1 MASIQTVLRENVFWQ
16 NSNKSS
22 NDLSHSSII
31 KTFESPDLPNDL
43 NAGIPTKLNC
53 IYLLLKKKSY
63 LLLNQAYNVLIF
75 YLPLLK

>member
-43 NAGIPTKLNC
+43 KAGIPTKLNC

-63 LLLNQAYNVLIF
+63 LLLNQAYSVLIF